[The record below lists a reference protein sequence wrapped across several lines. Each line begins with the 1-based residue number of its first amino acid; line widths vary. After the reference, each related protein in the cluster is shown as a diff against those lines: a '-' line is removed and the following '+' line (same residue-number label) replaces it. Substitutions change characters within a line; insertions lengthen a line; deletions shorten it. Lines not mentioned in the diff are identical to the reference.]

1 MIRAEYVINLE
12 LILYFAVCNDSML
25 KIKQLISIDL
35 QKNELAYT
43 LNHMSHLLLK
53 VRLVSDFVL
62 LGKLSS
68 FRLPYIQFPFARS
81 GF

>member
-35 QKNELAYT
+35 HK
-43 LNHMSHLLLK
+43 K
-53 VRLVSDFVL
+53 
-62 LGKLSS
+62 
-68 FRLPYIQFPFARS
+68 
-81 GF
+81 